1 MIMKG
6 TILFI
11 INALFLVMTTAQFN
25 DDINTNSISF
35 VTPIA
40 DTPPPTLAT
49 TTAAESDNTNAILPA
64 VTMTV
69 TEVST
74 ITTFPKQTTATSSTT
89 ATTTSNDASRL
100 FMMKSSQLAA
110 IVVLAYLVFLI

>member
-1 MIMKG
+1 
-6 TILFI
+6 
-11 INALFLVMTTAQFN
+11 MTTAQFN

-35 VTPIA
+35 VTPIT
-40 DTPPPTLAT
+40 DTTAT
-49 TTAAESDNTNAILPA
+49 TTAIESDNNNPILPA

-69 TEVST
+69 TEVS
-74 ITTFPKQTTATSSTT
+74 ITTIFPKQTVVAPSTT
-89 ATTTSNDASRL
+89 STTSNDASRL